1 MKIGLI
7 AEDSK
12 LPNYALMKIYA
23 YHKSIGDD
31 VDFALPFRNPY
42 SINEIPQWQKDM
54 ARWAMRREY
63 YKASDFKDFEIRK
76 NFKCINH
83 FNN

>member
-23 YHKSIGDD
+23 YHKSQGDE
-31 VDFALPFRNPY
+31 VRN
-42 SINEIPQWQKDM
+42 
-54 ARWAMRREY
+54 
-63 YKASDFKDFEIRK
+63 IRYLR
-76 NFKCINH
+76 F
-83 FNN
+83 

>member
-12 LPNYALMKIYA
+12 LPNYALMKVFA
-23 YHKSIGDD
+23 YHKSKGDE
-31 VDFALPFRNPY
+31 VDFALPF
-42 SINEIPQWQKDM
+42 
-54 ARWAMRREY
+54 EY
-63 YKASDFKDFEIRK
+63 YKTSDFKDFEIRK

-83 FNN
+83 FK